1 VDTRATAREF
11 AARLVGHRNALA
23 GKADDAVRVQ
33 FALHQAGGALDD
45 RQDAVRKAA
54 GTALGHWEGA
64 NSEQFERR
72 SDRLVKQI
80 RTTASISAQAEKVVA
95 GASSALLTGHTAA
108 QRLVDEYVTKAA
120 AVLDAGVASGSQAA
134 LMKAVAAAAD
144 LEPGYTRESVRNV
157 RQVKAELDEAQ
168 RKLKALEKEIEADKI
183 ADPRVERRGG
193 ERPSRGGATRPSR
206 GGGER
211 PSGGGA
217 TRPSGTK
224 VRKIVSAARGE
235 IGTRE
240 SPPGSNRNPYGPTTF
255 WCSSFATAM
264 WRRAGVDIPVLPFT
278 GDVYR
283 WGQRHGKA
291 YGNGDLKQNVR
302 PGDVLLF
309 GTGPQSPSTSKHI
322 GIVEKV
328 DGNTV
333 TLIEGNSGDQVRRN
347 THQLSGTKFY
357 GGVHP

>member
-1 VDTRATAREF
+1 MDTRAVAREF
-11 AARLVGHRNALA
+11 AGRIIGHRNALS
-23 GKADDAVRVQ
+23 GKADDALRVQ
-33 FALHQAGGALDD
+33 FALHQAGSALDD
-45 RQDAVRKAA
+45 QQDAVRKAA
-54 GTALGHWEGA
+54 GNALGHWEGA

-72 SDRLVKQI
+72 SDRLARQV
-80 RTTASISAQAEKVVA
+80 RMTASVSAQAEKVVA
-95 GASSALLTGHTAA
+95 GASSALVTGHAAA
-108 QRLVDEYVTKAA
+108 QRLVDEYVTKAV

-144 LEPGYTRESVRNV
+144 LEPRYTRESVRNV

-168 RKLKALEKEIEADKI
+168 RQLKALEKEIEADGI
-183 ADPRVERRGG
+183 AGPRAARRGG
-193 ERPSRGGATRPSR
+193 GVTK
-206 GGGER
+206 
-211 PSGGGA
+211 PSGA
-217 TRPSGTK
+217 KARE
-224 VRKIVSAARGE
+224 IVSAARGE

-264 WRRAGVDIPVLPFT
+264 WRKAGVDIPVLPFT

-291 YGNGDLKQNVR
+291 YGNGNLKDNVR

-309 GTGPQSPSTSKHI
+309 GTGPQSPATSKHI

-328 DGNTV
+328 DGDTV

>member
-1 VDTRATAREF
+1 MDTRAVARGF
-11 AARLVGHRNALA
+11 AGRMIGHRNALA
-23 GKADDAVRVQ
+23 GKADDALRVQ
-33 FALHQAGGALDD
+33 FALHQAGSALDD
-45 RQDAVRKAA
+45 QQDAVRKAA
-54 GTALGHWEGA
+54 GNALGHWEGA

-72 SDRLVKQI
+72 SDRLARQI
-80 RTTASISAQAEKVVA
+80 RMTASVSAQAEKVVA
-95 GASSALLTGHTAA
+95 GASSALVTGHTAA

-120 AVLDAGVASGSQAA
+120 ALLDAGVASGSQAA

-144 LEPGYTRESVRNV
+144 LEPRYTRESVRNV
-157 RQVKAELDEAQ
+157 RQVKAELDEAK
-168 RKLKALEKEIEADKI
+168 RRLKALEREIETDGI
-183 ADPRVERRGG
+183 ADPRAARRGG
-193 ERPSRGGATRPSR
+193 GVTKPAGAKA
-206 GGGER
+206 G
-211 PSGGGA
+211 
-217 TRPSGTK
+217 
-224 VRKIVSAARGE
+224 KIVSAARGE

-291 YGNGDLKQNVR
+291 YGNGNLKDDVR

-328 DGNTV
+328 DGGTV

>member
-1 VDTRATAREF
+1 MDTRAIAREF
-11 AARLVGHRNALA
+11 AARMVGHRNALA

-33 FALHQAGGALDD
+33 FALHQAGSALDD
-45 RQDAVRKAA
+45 QQDAVRRAA

-80 RTTASISAQAEKVVA
+80 RTTASVSAQAEKVVA
-95 GASSALLTGHTAA
+95 GASSALVSGHTAA

-144 LEPGYTRESVRNV
+144 LEPRYTRESVRNV
-157 RQVKAELDEAQ
+157 RQVKAELDEAK
-168 RKLKALEKEIEADKI
+168 RKLKALEKEIEDDRI
-183 ADPRVERRGG
+183 ADPRTAERGG
-193 ERPSRGGATRPSR
+193 S
-206 GGGER
+206 
-211 PSGGGA
+211 A
-217 TRPSGTK
+217 TRPSGAK
-224 VRKIVSAARGE
+224 ASKIVSAARGE

-264 WRRAGVDIPVLPFT
+264 WRKAGVDIPVLPFT

-291 YGNGDLKQNVR
+291 YGNGNLRKNVR

-309 GTGPQSPSTSKHI
+309 GTGPQNPYTSKHI

>member
-1 VDTRATAREF
+1 MDTRAIALQF
-11 AARLVGHRNALA
+11 AKRMVAHRNALA
-23 GKADDAVRVQ
+23 GKADDTMRVQ
-33 FALHQAGGALDD
+33 FALHQASGAL
-45 RQDAVRKAA
+45 QDQRDVTRKAA
-54 GTALGHWEGA
+54 GEVLGEWDGATA
-64 NSEQFERR
+64 EQFHRR
-72 SDRLVKQI
+72 SDRLAEQI
-80 RTTASISAQAEKVVA
+80 RATASISTRAEKAVA
-95 GASSALLTGHTAA
+95 GAGSALITGHTAA
-108 QRLVDEYVTKAA
+108 QRLIDEYVTKAA
-120 AVLDAGVASGSQAA
+120 ALLDTAVASGSQAA

-144 LEPGYTRESVRNV
+144 LEPRYTRESVRNV
-157 RQVKAELDEAQ
+157 RQVKAELEEAK
-168 RKLKALEKEIEADKI
+168 RELRALERKIEDDGI
-183 ADPRVERRGG
+183 ADPRVAKRGG
-193 ERPSRGGATRPSR
+193 GARGGA
-206 GGGER
+206 
-211 PSGGGA
+211 GGA
-217 TRPSGTK
+217 TKPSGAK
-224 VRKIVSAARGE
+224 VRKIVTAARGE

-240 SPPGSNRNPYGPTTF
+240 SPPGSNRNPYGPTTY

-264 WRRAGVDIPVLPFT
+264 WRKAGVDIPILPFT

-283 WGQRHGKA
+283 WGQRNGKA

-347 THQLSGTKFY
+347 THQLSSTKFY

>member
-1 VDTRATAREF
+1 MDPRAIAHQF
-11 AARLVGHRNALA
+11 AARMIGHRNALA
-23 GKADDAVRVQ
+23 GKADDAMRVQ
-33 FALHQAGGALDD
+33 FALHQAGSALEDQ
-45 RQDAVRKAA
+45 QDAVRKAA
-54 GTALGHWEGA
+54 GHALDQWEGR

-72 SDRLVKQI
+72 SDRLVKQL
-80 RTTASISAQAEKVVA
+80 RTTASISAEAEKVVA
-95 GASSALLTGHTAA
+95 GAGSALVTGHTAA
-108 QRLVDEYVTKAA
+108 QRLVDEYVTKVAG
-120 AVLDAGVASGSQAA
+120 VLQAGVASGSQAA
-134 LMKAVAAAAD
+134 LMKAVATAAD
-144 LEPGYTRESVRNV
+144 LEPRYTRESVRTV
-157 RQVKAELDEAQ
+157 RQVKAELDEAK
-168 RKLKALEKEIEADKI
+168 RKLKALEKEVESDRV
-183 ADPRVERRGG
+183 ADPRTTKPAAGGKGSTGGRG
-193 ERPSRGGATRPSR
+193 TTK
-206 GGGER
+206 
-211 PSGGGA
+211 PSGA
-217 TRPSGTK
+217 K
-224 VRKIVSAARGE
+224 ARKIVSAARGE

-291 YGNGDLKQNVR
+291 YGNGDLKGNVR

-309 GTGPQSPSTSKHI
+309 GTGPQSPATSKHI

-328 DGNTV
+328 EGGTV

-347 THQLSGTKFY
+347 THQLSSAKFY

>member
-1 VDTRATAREF
+1 MDTRAMALQFAR
-11 AARLVGHRNALA
+11 RMVGHRNALA
-23 GKADDAVRVQ
+23 GKADDAMRVQ
-33 FALHQAGGALDD
+33 FALHQAGSALEDQ
-45 RQDAVRKAA
+45 RDAVRKAA
-54 GTALGHWEGA
+54 GTALGHWQGA

-72 SDRLVKQI
+72 SDRLGKQL
-80 RTTASISAQAEKVVA
+80 RMTAAAGTEAEKVVA

-120 AVLDAGVASGSQAA
+120 ALLDAGVASGSRAA

-144 LEPGYTRESVRNV
+144 LEPQYTRESVRTV
-157 RQVKAELDEAQ
+157 RQVKAELDEAG
-168 RKLKALEKEIEADKI
+168 RKLRALTKEIQDDGI
-183 ADPRVERRGG
+183 ADPRAARRGG
-193 ERPSRGGATRPSR
+193 
-206 GGGER
+206 GGG
-211 PSGGGA
+211 GGGA
-217 TRPSGTK
+217 TKLSGAK

-240 SPPGSNRNPYGPTTF
+240 NPPGSNRNPYGPTTF

-283 WGQRHGKA
+283 WGQRNGKA
-291 YGNGDLKQNVR
+291 YGNGDLKQHVR

-309 GTGPQSPSTSKHI
+309 GTGPQSPATSKHI

-347 THQLSGTKFY
+347 THQLSSTKFY

>member
-1 VDTRATAREF
+1 MIA
-11 AARLVGHRNALA
+11 HRNALA
-23 GKADDAVRVQ
+23 GKADDAMRVQ
-33 FALHQAGGALDD
+33 FALHQAGSALEDQ
-45 RQDAVRKAA
+45 RDATRTAA
-54 GTALGHWEGA
+54 GKALGHWDGA
-64 NSEQFERR
+64 TSEQFERR
-72 SDRLVKQI
+72 SDRLAEQI
-80 RTTASISAQAEKVVA
+80 RMTASISTQAEKVVA
-95 GASSALLTGHTAA
+95 GASSALVTGHTAA
-108 QRLVDEYVTKAA
+108 QRLIDEYVTKATA
-120 AVLDAGVASGSQAA
+120 LLDKGVASGSRAA

-157 RQVKAELDEAQ
+157 RRVKAELDEAKRQ
-168 RKLKALEKEIEADKI
+168 LRALERKIEDDGV
-183 ADPRVERRGG
+183 ADPREARRGG
-193 ERPSRGGATRPSR
+193 
-206 GGGER
+206 GGGTTK
-211 PSGGGA
+211 PSG
-217 TRPSGTK
+217 SK

-235 IGTRE
+235 IGVRE
-240 SPPGSNRNPYGPTTF
+240 TPPGSNRNPYGPTTY

-309 GTGPQSPSTSKHI
+309 GTGPQSPATSKHI

-328 DGNTV
+328 DGDTV

-347 THQLSGTKFY
+347 THQLSSTKFY

>member
-1 VDTRATAREF
+1 MDTRAIAREF
-11 AARLVGHRNALA
+11 AARMVGHRNALA
-23 GKADDAVRVQ
+23 GKADDAMRVQ
-33 FALHQAGGALDD
+33 FALHQAGSALEDQ
-45 RQDAVRKAA
+45 QDAVRKAA
-54 GTALGHWEGA
+54 GNALGHWEGA
-64 NSEQFERR
+64 NAEQFERR
-72 SDRLVKQI
+72 SDRLAKQI
-80 RTTASISAQAEKVVA
+80 RMTASISAQAEKVVA
-95 GASSALLTGHTAA
+95 GASSALVTGHTAA
-108 QRLVDEYVTKAA
+108 QRLVDEYVTKAS

-144 LEPGYTRESVRNV
+144 LEPRYTRESVRNV
-157 RQVKAELDEAQ
+157 RQVKAELDEAE
-168 RKLKALEKEIEADKI
+168 RRLRALEKAVEDDGI
-183 ADPRVERRGG
+183 ADPRAARRG
-193 ERPSRGGATRPSR
+193 
-206 GGGER
+206 
-211 PSGGGA
+211 GGGA
-217 TRPSGTK
+217 TRPSGAK

-264 WRRAGVDIPVLPFT
+264 WRKAGVDIPILPFT

-328 DGNTV
+328 EGGTV

-347 THQLSGTKFY
+347 THQLSSTKFY

>member
-1 VDTRATAREF
+1 MDTRALAREF
-11 AARLVGHRNALA
+11 ATRMVGHRNALA
-23 GKADDAVRVQ
+23 GKADDAMRVQ
-33 FALHQAGGALDD
+33 FALNQAGSALDD
-45 RQDAVRKAA
+45 QQDVVRKAA
-54 GTALGHWEGA
+54 GHALGQWEGA

-80 RTTASISAQAEKVVA
+80 RATASVSAQAEKAVA
-95 GASSALLTGHTAA
+95 GASSALVTGHTAA

-120 AVLDAGVASGSQAA
+120 AMLDAGVASGSQAA
-134 LMKAVAAAAD
+134 LMKAVATAAD
-144 LEPGYTRESVRNV
+144 LEPKYTRESVRNV
-157 RQVKAELDEAQ
+157 RQVKAELDEAK
-168 RKLKALEKEIEADKI
+168 RKLKALESEIEPDKV
-183 ADPRVERRGG
+183 ADPRTAKR
-193 ERPSRGGATRPSR
+193 
-206 GGGER
+206 
-211 PSGGGA
+211 GGGA

-224 VRKIVSAARGE
+224 TRKIVSAARGE

-264 WRRAGVDIPVLPFT
+264 WRKAGVDIPILPFT